1 MSLFKSK
8 TTTTATLYR
17 AEPLGSPVIKKTKW
31 NTNITYKTT
40 IPSVTVGRKTRA
52 MGTFFG
58 GKPQVYF
65 GGPIQIKK
73 IKLPIK
79 TLQKKFPYYDWKGN
93 VDYSSAKD
101 VKRVYGINLPH
112 KYVKKAKLDLP
123 RTMYRNIKGPIL
135 RRFTGG
141 IRNPFFS
148 SYWDSSMYRKTKDII
163 KHPVIKKAFKKVA
176 KKVAVRTALAVSGV
190 GTAAAVA
197 LTAHDIYSGSKWLYK
212 KYKK

>member
-8 TTTTATLYR
+8 TVTLYR
-17 AEPLGSPVIKKTKW
+17 AEPLGSPVVKKTKW
-31 NTNITYKTT
+31 NINVTSKTT
-40 IPSVTVGRKTRA
+40 IPKFTAYKKNTRA
-52 MGTFFG
+52 KGTFFG
-58 GKPQVYF
+58 GKPRQYF
-65 GGPIQIKK
+65 FGLAQIKK
-73 IKLPIK
+73 VKLPVKI
-79 TLQKKFPYYDWKGN
+79 LQKKFPHKTLSTITTTGKSLDYLGKK

-101 VKRVYGINLPH
+101 VKRIYEINLSH
-112 KYVKKAKLDLP
+112 KHIKKAKLDLP
-123 RTMYRNIKGPIL
+123 RTIYHNISKSQYG
-135 RRFTGG
+135 
-141 IRNPFFS
+141 NS
-148 SYWDSSMYRKTKDII
+148 SVYHRTKELI